1 VGSIAHDTMCSLQSG
16 YIANDSNPGTHA
28 QSIGGVGFNVALATH
43 LASRDHGSFVE
54 TRLCSAV
61 GNDLLGRGLME
72 TMKSCGMATDA
83 VSISENFPTGTYVSI
98 HDHSGALVVASA
110 DMKVV
115 ENISI
120 EHAMECL
127 GKYQPRWVLL
137 DCNLSNSLID
147 SIVKLEDFD
156 VVIEPAS
163 AIKAAKLGKLNNL
176 RIFPH
181 NSVKLITPTVTE
193 LNAIFNEFHDNCL
206 FDAYQ
211 NEWFPVVD
219 SLGLDYN
226 VRHALDR
233 EFERNDYLRPLLE
246 QGFLTKTFR
255 LLPFFNNIIVK
266 DGKNGIIV
274 FQIITDCD
282 KYDNL
287 IKGSKIIGSVSTFS
301 FLTKGKPVGVGRIGV
316 LVQHFPVLDVVPSD
330 EIINVT
336 GAGDSLLG
344 YLFSKLSADSSWLTR
359 LDSTRESYLINS
371 MKSSA
376 ASLKSN
382 QAINIDQIRQIP

>member
-1 VGSIAHDTMCSLQSG
+1 M
-16 YIANDSNPGTHA
+16 NDSNPGTHA

-43 LASRDHGSFVE
+43 MASRDHGSVVE

-61 GNDLLGRGLME
+61 GNDLLGKGLME
-72 TMKSCGMATDA
+72 TMKSFGMETDA

-98 HDHSGALVVASA
+98 HDRSGALVVASA

-120 EHAMECL
+120 EHIMKCL
-127 GKYQPRWVLL
+127 EKYQPSWVLL
-137 DCNLSNSLID
+137 DCNLSSSLID
-147 SIVKLEDFD
+147 AIVKLEDFD
-156 VVIEPAS
+156 VVLEPTS
-163 AIKAAKLGKLNNL
+163 AIKAAKLAKLNNL

-193 LNAIFNEFHDNCL
+193 LNAIFDEFYNNSL
-206 FDAYQ
+206 FDTYH

-226 VRHALDR
+226 ARHSLDR
-233 EFERNDYLRPLLE
+233 QFERSDFLKPLLE
-246 QGFLTKTFR
+246 QGLLTKTFR

-282 KYDNL
+282 KYDHL
-287 IKGSKIIGSVSTFS
+287 IRGSKIIGSASTFS
-301 FLTKGKPVGVGRIGV
+301 FMTKGKRIRDGRIGV
-316 LVQHFPVLDVVPSD
+316 LVQHFPVVDVVPSD
-330 EIINVT
+330 EIVNVT

-344 YLFSKLSADSSWLTR
+344 YLFSKLSTSSSWLTK
-359 LDSTRESYLINS
+359 LDSTRETYLINS

-376 ASLKSN
+376 TSLKSD
-382 QAINIDQIRQIP
+382 QAINIEQIKQIP